1 MKIFAGIILSWTIL
15 LSPTV
20 QAASF
25 DCAKAATKIEKL
37 ICGDVGLSK
46 LDEDLN
52 KTYLKILERNDVKQQ
67 AVRNQRQWLKDI
79 RNICQSIECLN
90 NAYVIRIKEI
100 NSLFSSTT
108 TSDSPSEKSALIK
121 SVCQV
126 VVDAANKRKLGELIV
141 NADKVDI
148 NNDGLTERVVVV
160 DEGSMHWQHFEA
172 YSENGKP
179 VELKKST
186 EDDWESENLRFALDP
201 SLIKYNG
208 KTFILG
214 KTEDNLFYLS
224 QVNKDNVEKVVCE
237 FSRRSLPVGSLTTSK
252 NNKLCQLAL
261 KQQFQYVDFD
271 QESELTYETIQDAGA
286 FPNSSVTP
294 TDTAAQVDINNDGK
308 SELVVGLEMVSGGG
322 RGCSGEQLGVLN
334 KNRDNLDLSI
344 TQLLPKS
351 DCGGMKQNPFVFEG
365 LTYIEILSNNVH
377 QIAQLKK
384 EQLETVCEF
393 DVHAMHEVVKE

>member
-1 MKIFAGIILSWTIL
+1 MKIFVAIVLSWTIL

-25 DCAKAATKIEKL
+25 DCAKAATKIEKF
-37 ICGDVGLSK
+37 ICRDAGLSK

-52 KTYLKILERNDVKQQ
+52 KAYLKLLERNDVKQQ
-67 AVRNQRQWLKDI
+67 AVRNQKQWLKDV
-79 RNICQSIECLN
+79 RNTSQSVECLK
-90 NAYVIRIKEI
+90 NAYATRIKEI
-100 NSLFSSTT
+100 NSLSSSTT
-108 TSDSPSEKSALIK
+108 TSDSPSEKSVSIK
-121 SVCQV
+121 SVCQA
-126 VVDAANKRKLGELIV
+126 VVDAANKRKLGELIIDT
-141 NADKVDI
+141 NKVDI
-148 NNDGLTERVVVV
+148 NNDGLPERVMVV

-179 VELKKST
+179 VELKKSA

-224 QVNKDNVEKVVCE
+224 QVNQDNVEKVVCE
-237 FSRRSLPVGSLTTSK
+237 FSRRSLPIESLTTSK

-261 KQQFQYVDFD
+261 KQQFNYVDFD

-294 TDTAAQVDINNDGK
+294 TDMAAQVDINNDGK

-334 KNRDNLDLSI
+334 KDRDNLDLST
-344 TQLLPKS
+344 TQLLPES

-393 DVHAMHEVVKE
+393 DVHVMHDVVKE